1 MPTIKPLGTQFVEFE
16 VYTYVYSY
24 QGTFQITDPQ
34 YYLLTGDAEYFQH
47 TEIVADDCQADY
59 EPAFADGLGAYSS
72 REPLSSIALLDY
84 DSSNQTTIV

>member
-1 MPTIKPLGTQFVEFE
+1 MGGTQLAEFD

-24 QGTFQITDPQ
+24 QGTFEITDPQ

-47 TEIVADDCQADY
+47 PEIVADDCQADY
-59 EPAFADGLGAYSS
+59 EAAFADALGAYSS